1 MAIVMYH
8 GVTRDRLPVF
18 NWCQLDVLEF
28 ERQIDFLAS
37 EYTVIPLQ
45 EYLERARCDLPLP
58 ESAVC
63 LTFDDNFR
71 SVARTAFPILERRQ
85 LPCTVFLVTGLMGS
99 GQPAWP
105 DRLFYSLLG
114 YDRDSIEVEGVHYP
128 LATPKQRASSY
139 ISMANR
145 LKGLEDDER
154 RRQLDNLAALIGWP
168 EVPADSPLS
177 AMGWEE
183 VDRLARTGLVC
194 FGSHTHTHPILS
206 RCSPEVQERELRVSH
221 DILEE
226 RGYSSALFAY
236 PNGSPRDFSPMT
248 KDFLKRVGYH
258 CGLTTIPGL
267 NPIDQ
272 DKFEL
277 RRICVGAN
285 STLSGFELSMVLP

>member
-1 MAIVMYH
+1 MTVSAMW
-8 GVTRDRLPVF
+8 PQ
-18 NWCQLDVLEF
+18 QL
-28 ERQIDFLAS
+28 S
-37 EYTVIPLQ
+37 
-45 EYLERARCDLPLP
+45 
-58 ESAVC
+58 
-63 LTFDDNFR
+63 R
-71 SVARTAFPILERRQ
+71 SWKGAQ
-85 LPCTVFLVTGLMGS
+85 LPSTVFLVTGGMGS

-105 DRLFYSLLG
+105 DRLFCSLLG
-114 YDRDSIEVEGVHYP
+114 YDRDSIEVKGVNHP
-128 LATPKQRASSY
+128 LATPEQRASSY
-139 ISMANR
+139 VSMANR

-154 RRQLDNLAALIGWP
+154 RRQLDNLAELIGWP
-168 EVPADSPLS
+168 EVPADSPFS

-226 RGYSSALFAY
+226 RGYSSGLFAY
-236 PNGSPRDFSPMT
+236 PNGSPRDFSPVT

-258 CGLTTIPGL
+258 CGLTTILGL
-267 NPIDQ
+267 NAIDR